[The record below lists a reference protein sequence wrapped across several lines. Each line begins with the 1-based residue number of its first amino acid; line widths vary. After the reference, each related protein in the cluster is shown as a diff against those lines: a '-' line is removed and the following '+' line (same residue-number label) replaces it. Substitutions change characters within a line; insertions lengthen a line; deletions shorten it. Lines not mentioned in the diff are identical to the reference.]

1 MEIKTA
7 INYRESIEALLTA
20 EHLPV
25 ADLPATLENFVVAL
39 QNKEV
44 IGVAGLEVHGDSGLL
59 RSLAVKQGNRGQGL
73 AAQLILQT
81 EALALSKRLSSVY
94 LLTETAAGYFE
105 QKGYREI
112 ARVDVP
118 AELQH
123 ASQFIYVCPQS
134 AIVMMKSL

>member
-7 INYRESIEALLTA
+7 INYRESIEALLA
-20 EHLPV
+20 SEHLPV

-59 RSLAVKQGNRGQGL
+59 RSVTVKLEYRGQGV
-73 AAQLILQT
+73 AAQLILQI

-105 QKGYREI
+105 RKGYQQI
-112 ARVDVP
+112 ARTNVP
-118 AELQH
+118 AELQR
-123 ASQFIYVCPQS
+123 ASQFSHVCPKS